1 MENARD
7 LYEKH
12 VKSLSPVERLRL
24 VRLIMDDL
32 ADSAPGWATDSR
44 DWWSEED
51 MSDLAATSMTYA
63 SHAASEDDDDETW

>member
-24 VRLIMDDL
+24 ARLIMDDL
-32 ADSAPGWATDSR
+32 ADSATGWATNSR

-51 MSDLAATSMTYA
+51 MSDLAAASLTYTR
-63 SHAASEDDDDETW
+63 SGAAQDEDDETW